1 MQTVALRSR
10 RLEAADHFEAV
21 ELFFA
26 RGWTDGLPILPP
38 TEERVEAMLATL
50 DRDPGEVV
58 GVLAPRYGKATLE
71 KIAINAVM
79 AGCRPAYFPV
89 VVAAIE
95 AIADETF
102 NLNGVQATTHVAAPL
117 CIINGPVRRTLHIN
131 GGANCFG
138 QGFRANATIG
148 RAVRLCMI
156 NIGGGLPGL
165 VDEATFGHPGKYTY
179 CVAENEEASPW
190 EPLHVERGFRP
201 EQSTVMVFAAEAP
214 HSVSDHTSRNA
225 RGVLIT
231 VADTMATMGN
241 NTMYKRGEMA
251 VVIGP
256 EHAATIAAEGW
267 GKPEVKSF
275 LFQEAR
281 RSLAELTRAGEYYGD
296 VTWERY
302 WPGWIDRNDPTARIP
317 VVDRPEDLLVLVAGG
332 TAGRFSL
339 VIPGWGAH
347 GTQAVTKV
355 IPVEGSG
362 ACGDGSCEAPDP
374 GDEPPGMH
382 GGG

>member
-10 RLEAADHFEAV
+10 RLEAADHDEAI

-26 RGWTDGLPILPP
+26 RGWTDGLPVVPP
-38 TEERVEAMLATL
+38 SEPRVEAMLQPL

-58 GVLAPRYGKATLE
+58 GTLAPRYGKATLE

-79 AGCRPAYFPV
+79 AGCLPAYFPV
-89 VVAAIE
+89 VVAAIA
-95 AIADETF
+95 AIADEAF
-102 NLNGVQATTHVAAPL
+102 NLNGVQATTHVASPL
-117 CIINGPVRRTLHIN
+117 CIINGPVRQVLGVN
-131 GGANCFG
+131 SGANCFG

-156 NIGGGLPGL
+156 NIGGGLPG
-165 VDEATFGHPGKYTY
+165 VTDKATFGHPGKYTY
-179 CVAENEEASPW
+179 CVAENQEASSW

-201 EQSTVMVFAAEAP
+201 DQSTVTVFAAEAP
-214 HSVSDHTSRNA
+214 HNVSDHTSHTA
-225 RGVLIT
+225 RGILTT

-241 NTMYKRGEMA
+241 NTMYKRGEML

-267 GKPEVKSF
+267 SKQDVKSC

-281 RSLAELTRAGEYYGD
+281 RPVGELTRAGEYYGD
-296 VTWERY
+296 VTWEKY
-302 WPGWIDRNDPTARIP
+302 WPRGIDRNDPAARIP
-317 VVDRPEDLLVLVAGG
+317 VVNGPEDLLVIVAGG
-332 TAGRFSL
+332 AAGRFSL

-347 GTQAVTKV
+347 GIQAVTKV
-355 IPVEGSG
+355 IPFEGRMEDDDG
-362 ACGDGSCEAPDP
+362 A
-374 GDEPPGMH
+374 
-382 GGG
+382 

>member
-10 RLEAADHFEAV
+10 RLEAADHFEAI
-21 ELFFA
+21 ELFIA
-26 RGWTDGLPILPP
+26 RGWTDGLPIVPP
-38 TEERVEAMLATL
+38 TEERVEAMLSTL
-50 DRDPGEVV
+50 NRDPGEVV
-58 GVLAPRYGKATLE
+58 GILAPRYGKATLE

-79 AGCRPAYFPV
+79 AGCLPAYFPV

-95 AIADETF
+95 AIADEAF
-102 NLNGVQATTHVAAPL
+102 NLSGVQATTHVAAPL
-117 CIINGPVRRTLHIN
+117 CIINGPVGRALEVNSGT
-131 GGANCFG
+131 NCFG

-156 NIGGGLPGL
+156 NIGGGLPG
-165 VDEATFGHPGKYTY
+165 VTDKATFGHPGKYTY

-201 EQSTVMVFAAEAP
+201 EQSTVTVFAAEAP
-214 HSVSDHTSRNA
+214 HNVSDHASLSA
-225 RGVLIT
+225 RGILTT

-241 NTMYKRGEMA
+241 NTMYKAGEML

-267 GKPEVKSF
+267 SKRDVKSF
-275 LFQEAR
+275 LIQEAR
-281 RSLAELTRAGEYYGD
+281 RPVAELTRAGEYYGD

-302 WPGWIDRNDPTARIP
+302 WPRWIDRNDPTARIP
-317 VVDRPEDLLVLVAGG
+317 VVHRPEDLLVIVAGG
-332 TAGRFSL
+332 AAGRFSL

-347 GTQAVTKV
+347 GIEAVTKA
-355 IPVEGSG
+355 IHFHPSG
-362 ACGDGSCEAPDP
+362 GCHDGT
-374 GDEPPGMH
+374 
-382 GGG
+382 

>member
-10 RLEAADHFEAV
+10 RVEAADHGEAV
-21 ELFFA
+21 ELFYA
-26 RGWTDGLPILPP
+26 RGWTDGLPIVPP
-38 TEERVEAMLATL
+38 TEERVEAMLSTL

-58 GVLAPRYGKATLE
+58 GIVAPRCGKATLE

-79 AGCRPAYFPV
+79 AGCQPAYFPV

-95 AIADETF
+95 AIADEDF

-117 CIINGPVRRTLHIN
+117 CIINGPVRRALEIN

-165 VDEATFGHPGKYTY
+165 TDGATFGHPGKYTY
-179 CVAENEEASPW
+179 CVAENEEVSPW

-201 EQSTVMVFAAEAP
+201 EQSTVTVFAAEAP
-214 HSVSDHTSRNA
+214 HNVSDHPSRSA
-225 RGVLIT
+225 RGILTT

-267 GKPEVKSF
+267 GKRDVKAF

-281 RSLAELTRAGEYYGD
+281 RPVGELIRAGEYYGD
-296 VTWERY
+296 VTWQKH
-302 WPGWIDRNDPTARIP
+302 WPRWIDRNDPSALIP
-317 VVDRPEDLLVLVAGG
+317 VLDRPEDLLVIVAGG
-332 TAGRFSL
+332 SVGRFSL
-339 VIPGWGAH
+339 VIPGWGAL
-347 GTQAVTKV
+347 GTRAVTKV
-355 IPVEGSG
+355 IHFHASG
-362 ACGDGSCEAPDP
+362 GCHDGT
-374 GDEPPGMH
+374 
-382 GGG
+382 

>member
-10 RLEAADHFEAV
+10 RIEAADHFEAV
-21 ELFFA
+21 ELFFT
-26 RGWTDGLPILPP
+26 RGWTDGFPIVPP
-38 TEERVEAMLATL
+38 TEERVEAMLQTL

-58 GVLAPRYGKATLE
+58 GIMAPRFGKATLE

-79 AGCRPAYFPV
+79 AGCEPMFFPV

-95 AIADETF
+95 AIADDDF
-102 NLNGVQATTHVAAPL
+102 NLNGVQCTTHVAAPL
-117 CIINGPVRRTLHIN
+117 LIINGPVRQALEIN
-131 GGANCFG
+131 AGANCFG

-156 NIGGGLPGL
+156 NIGGGLPG
-165 VDEATFGHPGKYTY
+165 VTDKATFGHPGKYTY

-201 EQSTVMVFAAEAP
+201 EQSTVTVFAAEAP
-214 HSVSDHTSRNA
+214 HNVNDHASQGA
-225 RGVLIT
+225 RGILTT

-241 NTMYKRGEMA
+241 NNMYKRGEMA

-267 GKPEVKSF
+267 SKQDVKTF

-281 RSLAELTRAGEYYGD
+281 RPVRELTRSGEYYGE
-296 VTWERY
+296 VTWEKY
-302 WPGWIDRNDPTARIP
+302 WPRWIDRNDPSALIP
-317 VVDRPEDLLVLVAGG
+317 VVNSPEDILVFVAGG
-332 TAGRFSL
+332 TVGRFSL
-339 VIPGWGAH
+339 IIPGWGDH
-347 GTQAVTKV
+347 GTRAVTRV
-355 IPVEGSG
+355 IP
-362 ACGDGSCEAPDP
+362 DLGSCSDGTCHA
-374 GDEPPGMH
+374 
-382 GGG
+382 